1 MATLLV
7 LALPSSWNND
17 NGTHPPI
24 FLDSRDHERS
34 TAACETLTHDVWRVM
49 VAVQPAVVLTFGPTS
64 LSGHEDHTTRH
75 HVTTAAFHRSRLTA
89 VMAPRLYDVAMRPA
103 CAAPA
108 CLGGVTRSACVTH
121 QRRGA
126 GARG

>member
-1 MATLLV
+1 MRRGRYAPPLHGNALGPCTAII
-7 LALPSSWNND
+7 LARRQSSWNND
-17 NGTHPPI
+17 RGTHPPI
-24 FLDSRDHERS
+24 FWDYRDHERS

-89 VMAPRLYDVAMRPA
+89 VMAPRL
-103 CAAPA
+103 
-108 CLGGVTRSACVTH
+108 
-121 QRRGA
+121 
-126 GARG
+126 